1 MASIDWASVFQE
13 ALAYSDFLDKYA
25 TPPHRDRWN
34 ASHARFQIEPDQ
46 TTLLGTFVRKLPVLC
61 LAGTWC
67 GDCINQCPIF
77 DHFAAASKVLD
88 LKFLDRDAR
97 DDAKVA
103 LAVNGGNR
111 VPIVVFLSEDFQE
124 VARYGDRTISRY
136 RQLASEQ
143 LGPSCPTGIVP
154 PSNEATTEVVRE
166 WFDEFERAQL
176 ILRLSPRLRQKYGD

>member
-1 MASIDWASVFQE
+1 MDWSSAFAESLPY
-13 ALAYSDFLDKYA
+13 AAFLDKYA
-25 TPPHRDRWN
+25 KPEQRVRWD
-34 ASHARFQIEPDQ
+34 AMHGRVTISAEQSRV
-46 TTLLGTFVRKLPVLC
+46 LGGFVRAMPVLV
-61 LAGTWC
+61 LNGAWC

-88 LKFLDRDAR
+88 IKFLDRDAR
-97 DDAKVA
+97 DDAKAA

-154 PSNEATTEVVRE
+154 PSSEATTEVVRE

>member
-1 MASIDWASVFQE
+1 M
-13 ALAYSDFLDKYA
+13 
-25 TPPHRDRWN
+25 
-34 ASHARFQIEPDQ
+34 
-46 TTLLGTFVRKLPVLC
+46 PVLV
-61 LAGTWC
+61 LNGAWC

-77 DHFAAASKVLD
+77 DHFAAASKAID
-88 LKFLDRDAR
+88 LRFLDRDAR
-97 DDAKVA
+97 EDAKSA

-154 PSNEATTEVVRE
+154 PSDEATAVVVRE
-166 WFDEFERAQL
+166 WFDEFERATDPAAL
-176 ILRLSPRLRQKYGD
+176 APTAAEARGRKLHGAASGDDHG